1 MIVLDNNALVFLY
14 RPAKNQEVEHQ
25 KMQYIF
31 DNAKK
36 DKAIFGVPA
45 PVVAEFLIGEPNP
58 VKRQEFLSKFSG
70 KLFRVLDFDAKS
82 AIMCAWVHDEL
93 AKKRMNV
100 DKNKTRQEIKIDKQI
115 IAIAKANN
123 ASLLICNDAKA
134 ASWAREIGLNAQ
146 TMADIVIPE
155 NLQQNLF

>member
-14 RPAKNQEVEHQ
+14 RPAENQEVEHQ

-93 AKKRMNV
+93 KQKIQNI
-100 DKNKTRQEIKIDKQI
+100 DKNTPRQGAKIDRQI
-115 IAIAKANN
+115 LAIVKANN
-123 ASLLICNDAKA
+123 ASLFICNDRQVAN
-134 ASWAREIGLNAQ
+134 WAREIGLNAQ

-155 NLQQNLF
+155 NLQQSLF